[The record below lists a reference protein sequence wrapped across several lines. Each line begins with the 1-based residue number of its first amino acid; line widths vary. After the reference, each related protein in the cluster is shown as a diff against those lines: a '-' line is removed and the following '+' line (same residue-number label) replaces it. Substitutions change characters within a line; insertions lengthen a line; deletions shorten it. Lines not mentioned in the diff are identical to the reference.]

1 MKLHCMK
8 MASVNSSKS
17 HRLLDFLPSIKPSFL
32 SVVLLFACGCLWMK
46 NETTNGRLTALE
58 TRINML
64 PLEVLVKNG
73 RSTENSVKRTT
84 LKPKEE
90 SARHLLRKIQRE
102 MKFDDT
108 SGKDQD
114 SSILVGRVGDIS
126 LFFEILCF
134 LEPEISYMFFY
145 DVTVENSFSD

>member
-17 HRLLDFLPSIKPSFL
+17 HRLLDFLPSIRPSFL

-46 NETTNGRLTALE
+46 NETTNGRLTAME

-73 RSTENSVKRTT
+73 RLRESSVQRTT
-84 LKPKEE
+84 LKPKLKEE

-102 MKFDDT
+102 MKFDDN
-108 SGKDQD
+108 SG
-114 SSILVGRVGDIS
+114 
-126 LFFEILCF
+126 
-134 LEPEISYMFFY
+134 
-145 DVTVENSFSD
+145 

>member
-1 MKLHCMK
+1 

-17 HRLLDFLPSIKPSFL
+17 HRFFDFLPSIRPSFL

-58 TRINML
+58 TRINMF
-64 PLEVLVKNG
+64 PLEVIVKNG
-73 RSTENSVKRTT
+73 RSKENSVKRTT
-84 LKPKEE
+84 LKPQEE

-108 SGKDQD
+108 SGQDQD
-114 SSILVGRVGDIS
+114 RTKTFTVPQFFKVSLLVGGGGGGGVFPYFVKFCACWNQKFRT
-126 LFFEILCF
+126 C
-134 LEPEISYMFFY
+134 
-145 DVTVENSFSD
+145 SFMM